1 MSINKELGGRSIMNV
16 KVENIEKN
24 VVKLEITVDSEKF
37 NEAVKKSF
45 KKNAK
50 RFNVPGFRKGKAPLN
65 IIKKYY
71 GEGVLFEDAI
81 NFCCED
87 TYPKAIEENNIK
99 PVDFPQIDII
109 QIGEGKDFIYTAEV
123 TTVPEVKL
131 GEYKGVE
138 VKKVSYEVEDEAVE
152 NELKSMQQ
160 KNARVSVKEEGAIE
174 KGNIAVIDFKG
185 YVDGKAFEG
194 GEAKDYELEIG
205 SGTFIGDFEDQLIG
219 LKKGESKEVNVSF
232 PEEYGREDL
241 NGKPATFEVTVKD
254 IKIKELPALD
264 DEFAKEVSEFDT
276 LEELKSD
283 IKDRMKKELAEKAKA
298 EYEEAV
304 VEKVA
309 ANAEIDIP
317 KVMIEKE
324 IDNMVRDLEMRLK
337 YQGLDLKSYYEFTNS
352 SEEKVKEYM
361 RETAE
366 KRVRTDLI
374 MQEIAKVENIKATE
388 EELKEKAMEMAKQ
401 YGQKDVEKTA
411 ELIVN
416 AQKAYLEI
424 DIINGKVLDLLVK
437 NSKEIA

>member
-1 MSINKELGGRSIMNV
+1 MGGRSIMNV

-99 PVDFPQIDII
+99 PVDYPQIDVV

-152 NELKSMQQ
+152 NELKSMQE
-160 KNARVSVKEEGAIE
+160 KNARVSLKEEGEIE
-174 KGNIAVIDFKG
+174 KGNIAIIDFKG

-194 GEAKDYELEIG
+194 GEAKDYEIEIG
-205 SGTFIGDFEDQLIG
+205 SGTFIGDFEDQLVG
-219 LKKGESKEVNVSF
+219 LKKDESKEVNVSF

-241 NGKPATFEVTVKD
+241 NGKPATFEVTIKD
-254 IKIKELPALD
+254 IKVKELPALD

-283 IKDRMKKELAEKAKA
+283 IKDRMKKELSEKAKA

-304 VEKVA
+304 VEAVG
-309 ANAEIDIP
+309 ANAEIEIP

-324 IDNMVRDLEMRLK
+324 IENMVRDLEMRLK

-366 KRVRTDLI
+366 KRVKTDLI
-374 MQEIAKVENIKATE
+374 MQEIAKVEDIKATE
-388 EELKEKAMEMAKQ
+388 EELKEKAMEVAKQ

-411 ELIVN
+411 ELIAN

-424 DIINGKVLDLLVK
+424 DIVNGKVLDLLVES
-437 NSKEIA
+437 SKEIA

>member
-1 MSINKELGGRSIMNV
+1 MNV

-99 PVDFPQIDII
+99 PVDYPQIDVV

-152 NELKSMQQ
+152 NELKSMQE
-160 KNARVSVKEEGAIE
+160 KNARVSLKEEGEIE
-174 KGNIAVIDFKG
+174 KGNIAIIDFKG

-194 GEAKDYELEIG
+194 GEAKDYEIEIG
-205 SGTFIGDFEDQLIG
+205 SGTFIGDFEDQLVG
-219 LKKGESKEVNVSF
+219 LKKDESKEVNVSF

-241 NGKPATFEVTVKD
+241 NGKPATFEVTIKD
-254 IKIKELPALD
+254 IKVKELPALD

-283 IKDRMKKELAEKAKA
+283 IKDRMKKELSEKAKA

-304 VEKVA
+304 VEAVG
-309 ANAEIDIP
+309 ANAEIEIP

-324 IDNMVRDLEMRLK
+324 IENMVRDLEMRLK

-366 KRVRTDLI
+366 KRVKTDLI
-374 MQEIAKVENIKATE
+374 MQEIAKVEDIKATE
-388 EELKEKAMEMAKQ
+388 EELKEKAMEVAKQ

-411 ELIVN
+411 ELIAN

-424 DIINGKVLDLLVK
+424 DIVNGKVLDLLVES
-437 NSKEIA
+437 SKEIA

>member
-1 MSINKELGGRSIMNV
+1 MNV
-16 KVENIEKN
+16 KMQKIETN
-24 VVKLEITVDSEKF
+24 VVELEITVEAQKF
-37 NEAVKKSF
+37 GEALKKSYN
-45 KKNAK
+45 KNA
-50 RFNVPGFRKGKAPLN
+50 RNFNVPGFRKGKAPLN

-99 PVDFPQIDII
+99 PVDYPQIDVV

-152 NELKSMQQ
+152 NELKSMQE
-160 KNARVSVKEEGAIE
+160 KNARVSLKEEGEIE
-174 KGNIAVIDFKG
+174 KGNIAIIDFKG
-185 YVDGKAFEG
+185 YVDGEAFEG

-205 SGTFIGDFEDQLIG
+205 SGTFIGDFEDQLVG
-219 LKKGESKEVNVSF
+219 LKKDESKKVNVSF

-241 NGKPATFEVTVKD
+241 NGKPATFEVTIKD
-254 IKIKELPALD
+254 IKVKELPALD

-283 IKDRMKKELAEKAKA
+283 IKDRMKKELSDKAKA

-304 VEKVA
+304 VEAVA
-309 ANAEIDIP
+309 ANAEIEIP

-361 RETAE
+361 KETAE
-366 KRVRTDLI
+366 KRVKTDLI
-374 MQEIAKVENIKATE
+374 MQEIAKVEDIKATE
-388 EELKEKAMEMAKQ
+388 EELKEKAMEVAKQ

-424 DIINGKVLDLLVK
+424 DIVNGKVLDLLVE

>member
-1 MSINKELGGRSIMNV
+1 MNV

-99 PVDFPQIDII
+99 PVDYPQIDVV

-152 NELKSMQQ
+152 NELKSMQE
-160 KNARVSVKEEGAIE
+160 KNARVSLKEEGKIE
-174 KGNIAVIDFKG
+174 KGNIAIIDFKG

-194 GEAKDYELEIG
+194 GEAKDYEIEIG
-205 SGTFIGDFEDQLIG
+205 SGTFIGDFEDQLVG
-219 LKKGESKEVNVSF
+219 LKKDESKEVNVSF

-241 NGKPATFEVTVKD
+241 NGKPATFEVTIKD
-254 IKIKELPALD
+254 IKVKELPALD

-283 IKDRMKKELAEKAKA
+283 IKDRMKKELSEKAKA

-304 VEKVA
+304 VEAVA
-309 ANAEIDIP
+309 ANAEIEIP

-324 IDNMVRDLEMRLK
+324 IENMVRDLEMRLK

-366 KRVRTDLI
+366 KRVKTDLI
-374 MQEIAKVENIKATE
+374 MQEIAKVEDIKATE
-388 EELKEKAMEMAKQ
+388 EELKEKAMEVAKQ
-401 YGQKDVEKTA
+401 YGQKDIEKTA
-411 ELIVN
+411 ELIIN

-424 DIINGKVLDLLVK
+424 DIVNGKVLDLLVE

>member
-1 MSINKELGGRSIMNV
+1 MNV

-99 PVDFPQIDII
+99 PVDYPQIDVV

-152 NELKSMQQ
+152 NELKSMQE
-160 KNARVSVKEEGAIE
+160 KNARVSLKEEGEIE
-174 KGNIAVIDFKG
+174 KGNIAIIDFKG

-194 GEAKDYELEIG
+194 GEAKDYEIEIG
-205 SGTFIGDFEDQLIG
+205 SGTFIGDFEDQLVG
-219 LKKGESKEVNVSF
+219 LKKDESKEVNVSF

-241 NGKPATFEVTVKD
+241 NGKPATFEVTIKD
-254 IKIKELPALD
+254 IKVKELPALD

-283 IKDRMKKELAEKAKA
+283 IKDRMKKELSEKAKA

-304 VEKVA
+304 VEAVA
-309 ANAEIDIP
+309 ANAEIEIP

-324 IDNMVRDLEMRLK
+324 IENMVRDLEMRLK

-366 KRVRTDLI
+366 KRVKTDLI
-374 MQEIAKVENIKATE
+374 MQEIAKVEDIKATE
-388 EELKEKAMEMAKQ
+388 EELKEKAMEVAKQ

-416 AQKAYLEI
+416 AQKSYLEI
-424 DIINGKVLDLLVK
+424 DIVNGKVLDLLVE

>member
-1 MSINKELGGRSIMNV
+1 MNV

-99 PVDFPQIDII
+99 PVDYPQIDVV

-152 NELKSMQQ
+152 NELKSMQE
-160 KNARVSVKEEGAIE
+160 KNARVSLKEEGEIE
-174 KGNIAVIDFKG
+174 KGNIAIIDFKG

-194 GEAKDYELEIG
+194 GEAKDYEIEIG
-205 SGTFIGDFEDQLIG
+205 SGTFIGDFEDQLVG
-219 LKKGESKEVNVSF
+219 LKKDESKEVNVSF

-241 NGKPATFEVTVKD
+241 NGKPATFEVTIKD
-254 IKIKELPALD
+254 IKVKELPALD

-283 IKDRMKKELAEKAKA
+283 IKDRMKKELSEKAKA

-304 VEKVA
+304 VEAVG
-309 ANAEIDIP
+309 ANAEIEIP

-324 IDNMVRDLEMRLK
+324 IENMVRDLEMRLK

-366 KRVRTDLI
+366 KRVKTDLI
-374 MQEIAKVENIKATE
+374 MQEIAKVEDIKATE
-388 EELKEKAMEMAKQ
+388 EELKEKAMEVAKQ

-411 ELIVN
+411 ELIAN
-416 AQKAYLEI
+416 AQKSYLEI
-424 DIINGKVLDLLVK
+424 DIVNGKVLDLLVE

>member
-1 MSINKELGGRSIMNV
+1 MNV

-87 TYPKAIEENNIK
+87 TYPKAIEENDIK
-99 PVDFPQIDII
+99 PVDYPQIDVV

-152 NELKSMQQ
+152 NELKSMQE
-160 KNARVSVKEEGAIE
+160 KNARVSLKEEGEIE
-174 KGNIAVIDFKG
+174 KGNIAIIDFKG
-185 YVDGKAFEG
+185 YVDGEAFEG

-205 SGTFIGDFEDQLIG
+205 SGTFIGDFEDQLVG
-219 LKKGESKEVNVSF
+219 LKKDESKKVNVSF

-241 NGKPATFEVTVKD
+241 NGKPATFEVTIKD
-254 IKIKELPALD
+254 IKVKELPALD

-283 IKDRMKKELAEKAKA
+283 IKDRMKKELSDKAKA

-304 VEKVA
+304 VEAVA
-309 ANAEIDIP
+309 ANAEIEIP

-361 RETAE
+361 KETAE
-366 KRVRTDLI
+366 KRVKTDLI
-374 MQEIAKVENIKATE
+374 MQEIAKVEDIKATE
-388 EELKEKAMEMAKQ
+388 EELKEKAMEVAKQ

-424 DIINGKVLDLLVK
+424 DIVNGKVLDLLVE

>member
-1 MSINKELGGRSIMNV
+1 MNV

-99 PVDFPQIDII
+99 TVDYPQIDVV
-109 QIGEGKDFIYTAEV
+109 QIGEGKEFIYTAEV

-152 NELKSMQQ
+152 NELKSMQE
-160 KNARVSVKEEGAIE
+160 KNARVSIKEDGEIE
-174 KGNIAVIDFKG
+174 KGNIAIIDFKG
-185 YVDGKAFEG
+185 YVDEKAFEG
-194 GEAKDYELEIG
+194 GEGKDYELEIG
-205 SGTFIGDFEDQLIG
+205 SGTFIGDFEDQLVG
-219 LKKGESKEVNVSF
+219 LKKGESKKVNVSF

-241 NGKPATFEVTVKD
+241 NGKPAAFEVTVKD
-254 IKIKELPALD
+254 IKVKELPALD

-283 IKDRMKKELAEKAKA
+283 IKERMKKELSEKAKS

-304 VEKVA
+304 VEAVS
-309 ANAEIDIP
+309 ANTEIDIP
-317 KVMIEKE
+317 KIMIEKE
-324 IDNMVRDLEMRLK
+324 VDNMVRDLEMRLK

-366 KRVRTDLI
+366 KRVKTDLI
-374 MQEIAKVENIKATE
+374 MQQIAKVEDIKATE
-388 EELKEKAMEMAKQ
+388 EELKEKAVEVAKQ

-411 ELIVN
+411 ELIMN

-424 DIINGKVLDLLVK
+424 DIVNGKVLDLLVN

>member
-1 MSINKELGGRSIMNV
+1 MNV

-99 PVDFPQIDII
+99 PVDYPQIDVV

-152 NELKSMQQ
+152 NELKSMQE
-160 KNARVSVKEEGAIE
+160 KNARVSLKEEGEIE
-174 KGNIAVIDFKG
+174 KGNIAIIDFKG
-185 YVDGKAFEG
+185 YVDGETFEG

-205 SGTFIGDFEDQLIG
+205 SGTFIGDFEDQLVG
-219 LKKGESKEVNVSF
+219 LKKDESKKVNVSF

-241 NGKPATFEVTVKD
+241 NGKPATFEVTIKD
-254 IKIKELPALD
+254 IKVKELPALD

-283 IKDRMKKELAEKAKA
+283 IKDRMKKELSDKAKA

-304 VEKVA
+304 VEAVA
-309 ANAEIDIP
+309 ANAEIEIP

-366 KRVRTDLI
+366 KRVKTDLI
-374 MQEIAKVENIKATE
+374 MQEIAKVEDIKATE
-388 EELKEKAMEMAKQ
+388 EELKEKAMEVAKQ

-424 DIINGKVLDLLVK
+424 DIVNGKVLDLLVE

>member
-1 MSINKELGGRSIMNV
+1 MNV

-99 PVDFPQIDII
+99 PVDYPQIDVV
-109 QIGEGKDFIYTAEV
+109 QIGEGKDFIYTAEI

-152 NELKSMQQ
+152 NELKSMQE
-160 KNARVSVKEEGAIE
+160 KNARVSLKEEGEIE
-174 KGNIAVIDFKG
+174 KGNIAIIDFKG
-185 YVDGKAFEG
+185 YVDGEAFEG

-205 SGTFIGDFEDQLIG
+205 SGTFIGDFEDQLVG
-219 LKKGESKEVNVSF
+219 LKKDESKKVDVSF

-283 IKDRMKKELAEKAKA
+283 IKDRMKKELSEKAKA

-304 VEKVA
+304 VEEVA

-366 KRVRTDLI
+366 KRVKTDLI
-374 MQEIAKVENIKATE
+374 MQQIAKVEDIKATE
-388 EELKEKAMEMAKQ
+388 EELKEKAMEVAKQ

-424 DIINGKVLDLLVK
+424 DIVNGKVLDLLVQ

>member
-1 MSINKELGGRSIMNV
+1 MNV

-99 PVDFPQIDII
+99 PVDYPQIDVV

-152 NELKSMQQ
+152 NELKSMQE
-160 KNARVSVKEEGAIE
+160 KNARVFLKEEGEIE
-174 KGNIAVIDFKG
+174 KGNIAIIDFKG

-194 GEAKDYELEIG
+194 GEAKDYEIEIG
-205 SGTFIGDFEDQLIG
+205 SGTFIGDFEDQLVG
-219 LKKGESKEVNVSF
+219 LKKDESKEVNVSF

-241 NGKPATFEVTVKD
+241 NGKPATFEVTIKD
-254 IKIKELPALD
+254 IKVKELPALD

-283 IKDRMKKELAEKAKA
+283 IKDRMKKELSEKAKA

-304 VEKVA
+304 VEAVG
-309 ANAEIDIP
+309 ANAEIEIP

-324 IDNMVRDLEMRLK
+324 IENMVRDLEMRLK

-366 KRVRTDLI
+366 KRVKTDLI
-374 MQEIAKVENIKATE
+374 MQEIAKVEDIKATE
-388 EELKEKAMEMAKQ
+388 EELKEKAMEVAKQ

-411 ELIVN
+411 ELIAN
-416 AQKAYLEI
+416 AQKSYLEI
-424 DIINGKVLDLLVK
+424 DIVNGKVLDLLVE

>member
-1 MSINKELGGRSIMNV
+1 MNV

-99 PVDFPQIDII
+99 PVDYPQIDVV
-109 QIGEGKDFIYTAEV
+109 QIGEGKDFIYTAEI

-152 NELKSMQQ
+152 NELKSMQE
-160 KNARVSVKEEGAIE
+160 KNARVSLKEEGEIE
-174 KGNIAVIDFKG
+174 KGNIAIIDFKG
-185 YVDGKAFEG
+185 YVDGEAFEG

-205 SGTFIGDFEDQLIG
+205 SGTFIGDFEDQLVG
-219 LKKGESKEVNVSF
+219 LKKDESKKVDVSF

-241 NGKPATFEVTVKD
+241 NGKPATFEVTIKD
-254 IKIKELPALD
+254 IKVKELPALD

-283 IKDRMKKELAEKAKA
+283 IKDRMKKELSEKAKA

-304 VEKVA
+304 VEAVA
-309 ANAEIDIP
+309 ANAEIEIP

-337 YQGLDLKSYYEFTNS
+337 YQGLDLKSYYEFTNG

-366 KRVRTDLI
+366 KRVKTDLI
-374 MQEIAKVENIKATE
+374 MQEIAKVEDIKATE
-388 EELKEKAMEMAKQ
+388 EELKEKAMEVAKQ
-401 YGQKDVEKTA
+401 YGQKDIEKTA

-424 DIINGKVLDLLVK
+424 DIVNGKVLDLLVE

>member
-1 MSINKELGGRSIMNV
+1 MNV

-37 NEAVKKSF
+37 NEAVTKSF

-50 RFNVPGFRKGKAPLN
+50 KFNVPGFRKGKAPLN

-87 TYPKAIEENNIK
+87 TYPKAIEENSIK
-99 PVDFPQIDII
+99 PVDYPQIDVV

-138 VKKVSYEVEDEAVE
+138 VKKVSYEVEDEAIE
-152 NELKSMQQ
+152 TELKSMQE
-160 KNARVSVKEEGAIE
+160 KNARVSLKEEGKIE
-174 KGNIAVIDFKG
+174 KGNIAIIDFKG
-185 YVDGKAFEG
+185 YVDGEAFEG
-194 GEAKDYELEIG
+194 GEGKDYELEIG
-205 SGTFIGDFEDQLIG
+205 SGTFIGDFEDQLVG
-219 LKKGESKEVNVSF
+219 LEKDESKEINVSF

-241 NGKPATFEVTVKD
+241 NGKPATFEVTIKD

-283 IKDRMKKELAEKAKA
+283 IKDRMKKELSEKAKA

-304 VEKVA
+304 VEAVA
-309 ANAEIDIP
+309 ANTEIEIP

-366 KRVRTDLI
+366 KRVKTDLI
-374 MQEIAKVENIKATE
+374 MQEIAKVEDIKATE
-388 EELKEKAMEMAKQ
+388 EELKEKAMEVAKQ
-401 YGQKDVEKTA
+401 YGQKDIEKTA

-424 DIINGKVLDLLVK
+424 DIVNGKVLDLLVE

>member
-1 MSINKELGGRSIMNV
+1 MNV

-45 KKNAK
+45 KKNGK

-99 PVDFPQIDII
+99 PVDYPQIDVV
-109 QIGEGKDFIYTAEV
+109 QIGEGKDFIYTAEI

-152 NELKSMQQ
+152 NELKSMQE
-160 KNARVSVKEEGAIE
+160 KNARVSLKEEGEIE
-174 KGNIAVIDFKG
+174 KGNIAIIDFKG
-185 YVDGKAFEG
+185 YVDGEAFEG

-205 SGTFIGDFEDQLIG
+205 SGTFIGDFEDQLVG
-219 LKKGESKEVNVSF
+219 LKKDESKKVNVSF

-241 NGKPATFEVTVKD
+241 NGKPATFEVTIKD
-254 IKIKELPALD
+254 IKVKELPALD

-283 IKDRMKKELAEKAKA
+283 IKDRMKKELSDKAKA

-304 VEKVA
+304 VEAVA
-309 ANAEIDIP
+309 ANAEIEIP

-361 RETAE
+361 KETAE
-366 KRVRTDLI
+366 KRVKTDLI
-374 MQEIAKVENIKATE
+374 MQEIAKVEDIKATE
-388 EELKEKAMEMAKQ
+388 EELKEKAMEVAKQ

-424 DIINGKVLDLLVK
+424 DIVNGKVLDLLVE